1 MNKLVKSIGTRSY
14 AHEPIKIYAYGEETN
29 HNPTYNVYIG
39 NYTSISHNCKIVT
52 YDVHHQYKSG
62 TNFPFSNTPNKS
74 NRNVIIGSDVWINR
88 DVTIM
93 SGVIIGDGAVIA
105 ANSHVVKD
113 IEPYSICG
121 GNPAKFI
128 KHRFDKELI
137 DKFLQ
142 LKWWNYPPHIVDLIV
157 PYLKQ
162 EPTLDIVTYI
172 ENLLIK
178 KYGLE

>member
-29 HNPTYNVYIG
+29 DNPTYNVYIG

-52 YDVHHQYKSG
+52 YDGHHQYKSG

-74 NRNVIIGSDVWINR
+74 NGDVIIGSDVWIGR

-93 SGVIIGDGAVIA
+93 SGVTIRDGAVIA

-113 IEPYSICG
+113 VEPYAIYG

-128 KHRFDKELI
+128 KYRFDKELI
-137 DKFLQ
+137 NKFLE
-142 LKWWNYPPHIVDLIV
+142 LKWWNYPEHSVNSIV

-162 EPTLDIVTYI
+162 EPTLEII
-172 ENLLIK
+172 LNIKILLNQR
-178 KYGLE
+178 